1 MAIAISN
8 WSEIA
13 DTKNSFP
20 KKEIPPCV
28 LSFLVYLDYKPVIKK
43 MTEEQNKKA
52 MNEPSFLACPK
63 LVSKYFTGKSLSIPK
78 LIETRQFFESYS
90 FFDEDEKA
98 KEHLNSLK
106 NIYTEKCSLSIFEY
120 INNFEAIEE
129 KKKTIFKEFSEKMEL
144 ILKS

>member
-13 DTKNSFP
+13 DPKNSFP

-28 LSFLVYLDYKPVIKK
+28 FSFLVYLGYKPVVEK

-52 MNEPSFLACPK
+52 MNELGFLACPK
-63 LVSKYFTGKSLSIPK
+63 LVSKYFAGKSLSIPK

-98 KEHLNSLK
+98 KEHLKSLK

-120 INNFEAIEE
+120 VNNFEVIEE
-129 KKKTIFKEFSEKMEL
+129 KKKTIFKELSEKMEL